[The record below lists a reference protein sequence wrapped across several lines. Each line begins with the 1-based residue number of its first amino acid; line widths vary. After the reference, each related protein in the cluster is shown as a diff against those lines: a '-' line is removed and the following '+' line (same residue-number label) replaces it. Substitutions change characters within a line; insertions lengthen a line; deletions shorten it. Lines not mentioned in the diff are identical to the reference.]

1 MYLKKLEMQ
10 GFKSFVDKIS
20 LDFGGGITAIVG
32 PNGSGKSNIS
42 DAIRWVMGEQS
53 AKSLRGSK
61 MEDVIFAGTEK
72 RKATGFAEVSLI
84 LDNSKKT
91 FPIDYDEITVTRRVY
106 RSGESEYLI
115 NKAVCRLRDI
125 YELFMD
131 TGLGRDGYSII
142 GQGRIDEILSNKSED
157 RRQVFE
163 EAAGISKYRYRK
175 TEAERKLS
183 ATDENL
189 ARLMDI
195 KSELEARLEPLKNQS
210 EKAQKYLNLRDKLRV
225 LDVNLSIDAIEK
237 CKKFLEDTESVF
249 KNTKNE
255 AEESLSTLKELQD
268 SEEVLYGK
276 LRETDGVIDE
286 IRERLHGAEIL
297 GEKTK
302 GEISLLNNKII
313 TNEEEI
319 SRLEGEISELLTSN
333 EDCGLIV
340 SRLEEKIEE
349 AIENRKKIL
358 GDIEK
363 ANECLNTI
371 SAEAD
376 KLNSKINALLE
387 QKADK
392 NHLVDV
398 IKGKIATIEALEG
411 NADERIA
418 AIKDSVNVTRE
429 RYSKEK
435 RDYSQIGEQIEI
447 GKKELLELQKTREAK
462 LLKARALQQENENL
476 KKEYNIK
483 SEEYNRKSSR
493 LAVLSDMEKNMEG
506 YSVGVKAL
514 LTSELPEKIDIHGV
528 LSKLITVD
536 DKYSLAVETALANA
550 LQNIVVG
557 SEEDAKKA
565 IAYLKENR
573 LGRAT
578 FLPLTSVTGRR
589 GNFESKIK
597 GEKGSLGLVCDFVEC
612 DGIYRD
618 IVENLLGQTALF
630 DNIDNAIAA
639 AKKFEYRFKIVTLG
653 GEVIFAGGSI
663 TGGSYAKNSRLL
675 GREKEIRSLSHEVDT
690 ILSEMDKTE
699 DKIDKNTDLLRSYS
713 ESLEK
718 MASDIAEKNNS
729 IIKLASERD
738 ILRHVMER
746 ESEELKLR
754 ETELDLIISASKNSA
769 QEKEKLNFEL
779 SQAEIALEEC
789 EGEAEKARLLLREQL
804 HLKEKQA
811 GVITEYRMSVSEINS
826 DIDMMKMQVANNT
839 SQQDKNCEQIRKY
852 EESKALVKL
861 KIEEIKKMMVQ
872 KQADADE
879 AVKRAEEFVSEIE
892 QKSKL
897 RGETDDKMLRLKSS
911 LREQNERVNQLNL
924 EVTRLENKMEKAAE
938 QLDTTVNRLWEDYDL
953 TYSEAVSLKIEVE
966 DKAEAKREAA
976 RLRNSMKSLGN
987 VNLDAINEYKEVS
1000 ERYEFLSTQ
1009 TDDLNRAKKEL
1020 NQLIDEMTKCMT
1032 ERFAEQFEIISDC
1045 FSEVFAELF
1054 GGGSATLS
1062 LTDPAN
1068 ILESGIDIEV
1078 RPPGKKL
1085 QRLSLLS
1092 GGEMAFTAIALLFAI
1107 LKVRPTPF
1115 CILDEIEAA
1124 LDDNNIARFADYVK
1138 RFSDETQFIVVT
1150 HRRGTME
1157 AADILYGVTMQEKG
1171 VSKLLSMKLDEV
1183 KIEGGEDKQ

>member
-10 GFKSFVDKIS
+10 GFKSFTDKIS
-20 LDFGGGITAIVG
+20 LDFGDGITAIVG

-175 TEAERKLS
+175 TEAERKLI

-189 ARLMDI
+189 IRLMDI
-195 KSELEARLEPLKNQS
+195 RAELEARLEPLKNQS

-237 CKKFLEDTESVF
+237 CKNFLDDTEGVF
-249 KNTKNE
+249 TNTKNE
-255 AEESLSTLKELQD
+255 AAEALSLLKELQD

-286 IRERLHGAEIL
+286 IRERLHSEEIL

-313 TNEEEI
+313 TNEEETA
-319 SRLEGEISELLTSN
+319 RLDSEIAELLASN
-333 EDCGLIV
+333 EDCELIV
-340 SRLEEKIEE
+340 SRLKDKIDE
-349 AIENRKKIL
+349 ATENRKKTL

-363 ANECLNTI
+363 ANELLNTI

-376 KLNSKINALLE
+376 KVNSNINALLE
-387 QKADK
+387 KKADK
-392 NHLVDV
+392 NHQVD
-398 IKGKIATIEALEG
+398 IINGKIATIQALEG

-418 AIKDSVNVTRE
+418 AIKDSVDVTRE
-429 RYSKEK
+429 RHTRGE
-435 RDYSQIGEQIEI
+435 REYSQISDRIEI
-447 GKKELLELQKTREAK
+447 EKKELLELQKTREAE
-462 LLKARALQQENENL
+462 LLKARELQQENENQ

-483 SEEYNRKSSR
+483 SEDYNRKSSR

-514 LTSELPEKIDIHGV
+514 LTNDLPNKIDIHGV

-557 SEEDAKKA
+557 SEGDAKKA
-565 IAYLKENR
+565 ITYLKDNR

-578 FLPLTSVTGRR
+578 FLPLTSVKGRR
-589 GNFESKIK
+589 GNFENKIK

-612 DGIYRD
+612 DGTYRG
-618 IVENLLGQTALF
+618 IAENLLGQTALF

-639 AKKFEYRFKIVTLG
+639 AKKNEYRFKIVTLG

-675 GREKEIRSLSHEVDT
+675 GREKEIRALSLEVEN

-699 DKIDKNTDLLRSYS
+699 DKIENNTHSLRSYS

-718 MASDIAEKNNS
+718 MASEITEKNNS
-729 IIKLASERD
+729 IIKLTGERD
-738 ILRHVMER
+738 TLRHVIER

-754 ETELDLIISASKNSA
+754 EAELELIILASENSA
-769 QEKEKLNFEL
+769 QEKEKLAYELTQAEL
-779 SQAEIALEEC
+779 SLIEC
-789 EGEAEKARLLLREQL
+789 ESEAEKARLELREQF
-804 HLKEKQA
+804 HKKEKQS
-811 GVITEYRMSVSEINS
+811 GVITELRMSVSEINS
-826 DIDMMKMQVANNT
+826 DIDMMKMQVANNI
-839 SQQDKNCEQIRKY
+839 SQQDKNNEQIRKY
-852 EESKALVKL
+852 EESLAIVKL
-861 KIEEIKKMMVQ
+861 KIEEIKKMMAQ
-872 KQADADE
+872 RKADSEE
-879 AVKRAEEFVSEIE
+879 AIKRAEEFVFEIE
-892 QKSKL
+892 EKSQL
-897 RGETDDKMLRLKSS
+897 RGEADEKMLRLKSQ
-911 LREQNERVNQLNL
+911 LREQNERVNHFNL
-924 EVTRLENKMEKAAE
+924 EVTRLENKIDKATE

-953 TYSEAVSLKIEVE
+953 TYSEAVKLKIDVE

-976 RLRNSMKSLGN
+976 KLRNSMKNLGH

-1000 ERYEFLSTQ
+1000 ERHEFLSNQ

-1020 NQLIDEMTKCMT
+1020 NQLIDEMTKSMT
-1032 ERFAEQFEIISDC
+1032 ERFAEQFEIISGC

-1062 LTDPAN
+1062 LNDPTN

-1124 LDDNNIARFADYVK
+1124 LDDNNIARFANYLK
-1138 RFSDETQFIVVT
+1138 RFSAETQFIVVT

-1183 KIEGGEDKQ
+1183 NIEGGEEKQ